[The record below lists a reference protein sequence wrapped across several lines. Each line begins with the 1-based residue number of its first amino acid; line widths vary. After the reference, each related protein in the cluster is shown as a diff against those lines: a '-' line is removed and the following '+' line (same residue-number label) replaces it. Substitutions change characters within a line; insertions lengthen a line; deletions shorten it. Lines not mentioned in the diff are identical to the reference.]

1 MTQVTQ
7 QQSLLKQYRKEN
19 QLVQERMAEI
29 IGVTQGTYSRI
40 ENGIDIPSFDLAKRI
55 SQITGISIDQLWE
68 RYKL

>member
-7 QQSLLKQYRKEN
+7 QLSLLKQYRKEN
-19 QLVQERMAEI
+19 QLVQEEMAAI

-40 ENGIDIPSFDLAKRI
+40 ENGIDVPSFDLAKRI
-55 SQITGISIDQLWE
+55 SQITGIPIGELWE

>member
-55 SQITGISIDQLWE
+55 SQITGIQIGELWE

>member
-55 SQITGISIDQLWE
+55 SQITGISIGQLWE

>member
-19 QLVQERMAEI
+19 QLVQEQMAET

-40 ENGIDIPSFDLAKRI
+40 ENGIDVPSFDLAKRI
-55 SQITGISIDQLWE
+55 SQVTGIPIGQLWE

>member
-7 QQSLLKQYRKEN
+7 RQSLLKQYRKEN
-19 QLVQERMAEI
+19 QLVQEEMAEI
-29 IGVTQGTYSRI
+29 IGITQGTYSRI

-55 SQITGISIDQLWE
+55 SQITAISIGDLWG

>member
-7 QQSLLKQYRKEN
+7 QLSLLKQYRKEN
-19 QLVQERMAEI
+19 HLVQERMAEI

-55 SQITGISIDQLWE
+55 SQITGIQIGELWE

>member
-19 QLVQERMAEI
+19 ELVQERMAEI

-40 ENGIDIPSFDLAKRI
+40 ENNIDVPSFDLAKRI
-55 SQITGISIDQLWE
+55 SQITGIPIGELWE
-68 RYKL
+68 RYRL

>member
-19 QLVQERMAEI
+19 QLVQEQMAEI

-55 SQITGISIDQLWE
+55 SQITGIPIGELWE

>member
-19 QLVQERMAEI
+19 ELVQERMAEI
-29 IGVTQGTYSRI
+29 LGVTQGTYSRI
-40 ENGIDIPSFDLAKRI
+40 ENNIDVPSFDLAKRI
-55 SQITGISIDQLWE
+55 SQITGIPIGELWE

>member
-7 QQSLLKQYRKEN
+7 QQNLLKQYRKEN

-55 SQITGISIDQLWE
+55 SQITGISMGQLWE

>member
-29 IGVTQGTYSRI
+29 IDVTQGTYSRI

-55 SQITGISIDQLWE
+55 SQITGISIGQLWE